1 MVVGMWNK
9 YCVFIFVFITN
20 SIFCASAQHET
31 GRPTKHVGIVLYEG
45 FEVMD
50 VYGPVQMWGYIPDFE
65 IHMIAEQAGPV
76 RSAQG
81 TATKA
86 DYSFANAPKLDI
98 VMVPGGSGTRAQLS
112 NQALLGY
119 LQQAHEQADYTA
131 SVCTGSALLAKAGI
145 LDGHRA
151 TTNKRFF
158 WLSEQQSDEVDW
170 VEQARW
176 VQSED
181 VFTSAGVTAGTD
193 MALGLIEHLYGS
205 RWASGIASSL
215 EYTWQP
221 DASEDP
227 FAVYTNRLLTG
238 QNGLVSAVPSLEQR
252 LSQAPR
258 WLWLFYE
265 QTPDVGSA
273 VIQLFTEPD
282 VEAGSATPTPR
293 QIPLVNLHTMGS
305 DDLMIGIEEVL
316 SPGRYRVKWQ
326 TTLAGDEQARSG
338 EYVFTVSE

>member
-1 MVVGMWNK
+1 MW
-9 YCVFIFVFITN
+9 YR
-20 SIFCASAQHET
+20 FCAYLYLLIVAAGLPCVAIAQHET
-31 GRPTKHVGIVLYEG
+31 GRPTKHVGIVLYDG

-50 VYGPVQMWGYIPDFE
+50 VYGPVQMWGYIPDFD

-86 DYSFANAPKLDI
+86 DYSFANAPQLDI
-98 VMVPGGSGTRAQLS
+98 VMVPGGAGTRAQLE
-112 NQALLGY
+112 NPALLAY
-119 LQQAHEQADYTA
+119 LQRAHKQAEYTT

-158 WLSEQQSDEVDW
+158 WLSEQQSSQVEW
-170 VEQARW
+170 IEQARW
-176 VQSED
+176 VQSD
-181 VFTSAGVTAGTD
+181 NVFTSAGVTAGTD

-221 DASEDP
+221 DASNDP
-227 FAVYTNRLLTG
+227 FTEYTNRLLTE
-238 QNGLVSAVPSLEQR
+238 QNGLVSAVPSVAQT

-265 QTPDVGSA
+265 KTPAVGSA
-273 VIQLFTEPD
+273 TIQLFTDE
-282 VEAGSATPTPR
+282 PTPR
-293 QIPLVNLHTMGS
+293 NIPLVNLHTMGS
-305 DDLMIGIEEVL
+305 DDLMIGIEEAL
-316 SPGRYRVKWQ
+316 LPGRYRVTWQ
-326 TTLAGDEQARSG
+326 TTLQGEEQMRVG
-338 EYVFTVSE
+338 EYHFTITE